1 VRSRAFCYNAEIKG
15 KIMNAAAEYV
25 KNQLEAKRAELRRI
39 EDMMLRVQGAI
50 AALEATLDQVMGSG
64 KRGRKSI
71 ASPIPGLSDIINGLK
86 RPKLH
91 DLAYSVLKE
100 AGKPLT
106 GDQIIPLMAARGCT
120 STKQSI
126 LGAIY
131 RAAKSGDRFT
141 VGRGVFGLL
150 EWGTD
155 LV

>member
-1 VRSRAFCYNAEIKG
+1 
-15 KIMNAAAEYV
+15 MNAAAEYV
-25 KNQLEAKRAELRRI
+25 KSQLEAKRAELRRI

-50 AALEATLDQVMGSG
+50 AALEATFDQVAGSG
-64 KRGRKSI
+64 KRGRNSVVRPKT
-71 ASPIPGLSDIINGLK
+71 GLLEIMNELK

-100 AGKPLT
+100 AGKPLM

-131 RAAKSGDRFT
+131 RAAKNGDRFT

-150 EWGTD
+150 EWNAEPD
-155 LV
+155 

>member
-1 VRSRAFCYNAEIKG
+1 
-15 KIMNAAAEYV
+15 MNAAAEYV
-25 KNQLEAKRAELRRI
+25 KSQLDAKRAELRRI

-50 AALEATLDQVMGSG
+50 AALEATFDQVAGSA
-64 KRGRKSI
+64 KRGRNIIVRPKT
-71 ASPIPGLSDIINGLK
+71 GLLEIMNELK

-106 GDQIIPLMAARGCT
+106 GDQIIPLMVARGCT

-131 RAAKSGDRFT
+131 RAAKNGDRFT

-150 EWGTD
+150 EWD
-155 LV
+155 AEPD

>member
-1 VRSRAFCYNAEIKG
+1 
-15 KIMNAAAEYV
+15 MNAAAEYV
-25 KNQLEAKRAELRRI
+25 KSQLEAKRAELRRI

-50 AALEATLDQVMGSG
+50 AALEATLDQVATPG
-64 KRGRKSI
+64 KRGRKSV
-71 ASPIPGLSDIINGLK
+71 APSNSGLREIMSELK

-106 GDQIIPLMAARGCT
+106 GDQITPLMAAHGCT

-131 RAAKSGDRFT
+131 RAAKNGDRFA

-155 LV
+155 LQ